1 MMNTPIN
8 RRSLADEVANQIQ
21 TYIQSGQYVA
31 NQQLP
36 TEPDLMRQYGVGRS
50 TIREAVKMLVNAGLL
65 RVQQGVGTFIEQ
77 NPVSNETLHQRLK
90 RAESKD
96 IDEVRQLIE
105 VKIAQKAAINR
116 TQQQLDQIEEFLNQR
131 IQASLDGKT
140 EECIQADINFHLSIA
155 KASGNEIL
163 ADMYEAFSTRLKS
176 WFLQIYP
183 DTSTFIQTN
192 DLHRSLFLSIKEG
205 NEEKALNDASRIL
218 RH

>member
-1 MMNTPIN
+1 MNTPIN